1 MAIDKAV
8 DSGVLDTAL
17 TYTAERIRAKTG
29 SADQIAWDAA
39 KGFGDAVDGIQAGSG
54 SPATSV
60 DIPVAEY
67 ASYDNMTAFINAYS
81 DVISIQNSW
90 VVQFLNNTN
99 TTRAGII
106 AANVVVGNGVRA
118 GVVSRV
124 GQNGDF
130 IYGVDVYPGATIRV
144 TTFDIP
150 NVGSVERLTFT
161 PTENTQS
168 VEVPFNK
175 TFDSFYVV
183 AYCSDITGSGDVS
196 RIKQFAG
203 RKLPFSGAYTGRID
217 VINDDGTADYW
228 SQTRTTMTGTTIKF
242 ETSRPCYFEAGK
254 TYNAEIFEVTV

>member
-54 SPATSV
+54 SPA
-60 DIPVAEY
+60 
-67 ASYDNMTAFINAYS
+67 
-81 DVISIQNSW
+81 
-90 VVQFLNNTN
+90 
-99 TTRAGII
+99 
-106 AANVVVGNGVRA
+106 
-118 GVVSRV
+118 
-124 GQNGDF
+124 
-130 IYGVDVYPGATIRV
+130 
-144 TTFDIP
+144 DIP

-203 RKLPFSGAYTGRID
+203 QKLPFSGAYTGRID

-242 ETSRPCYFEAGK
+242 ETSRPSYFEAGK

>member
-1 MAIDKAV
+1 MSEYIA
-8 DSGVLDTAL
+8 DSAAL
-17 TYTAERIRAKTG
+17 THTADRIRAKTG
-29 SADQIAWDAA
+29 GTDPITWDAA

-54 SPATSV
+54 NPAASV
-60 DIPVAEY
+60 DIPVTEY
-67 ASYDNMTAFINAYS
+67 ASYDTMDTFISAYS
-81 DVISIQNSW
+81 NVISIQNSW
-90 VVQFLNNTN
+90 VVQFLNNTD

-106 AANVVVGNGVRA
+106 AANVVIDNGVRA

-130 IYGVDVYPGATIRV
+130 IYGIDVYPGATIRI

-150 NVGSVERLTFT
+150 NVGGVGRLTFT
-161 PTENTQS
+161 PTENTKS
-168 VEVPFNK
+168 VEIPFNK

-203 RKLPFSGAYTGRID
+203 QRLPYTGKYSGRID
-217 VINDDGTADYW
+217 VINADGAADYW
-228 SQTRTTMTGTTIKF
+228 SQTGITMTGTKIKF
-242 ETSRPCYFEAGK
+242 ETSRECYFEAGK

>member
-8 DSGVLDTAL
+8 DSGALDTAL
-17 TYTAERIRAKTG
+17 TYTADRIRAKTG
-29 SADQIAWDAA
+29 GTDQIAWDAV
-39 KGFGDAVDGIQAGSG
+39 KGFGAAVDGIQTGSG
-54 SPATSV
+54 NPAASI
-60 DIPVAEY
+60 DIPVTEY
-67 ASYDNMTAFINAYS
+67 ASYENMPAFVNAYS
-81 DVISIQNSW
+81 NIISLQNSW
-90 VVQFLNNTN
+90 VVQFLNNTD

-106 AANVVVGNGVRA
+106 AANVVIDNGVRA

-124 GQNGDF
+124 GQDGDF
-130 IYGVDVYPGATIRV
+130 VYGIDVYPGATIRI

-150 NVGSVERLTFT
+150 NVGGVGRLTFT

-168 VEVPFNK
+168 VEIPFNK

-203 RKLPFSGAYTGRID
+203 QKLPFTGTYSGRID
-217 VINDDGTADYW
+217 VINANGATDYW
-228 SQTRTTMTGTTIKF
+228 SQASTTMTGTTIKF
-242 ETSRPCYFEAGK
+242 ATSRACYFEAGK